1 MLRVNHDFEACVKA
15 SERVSWRVDEV
26 LPPGTKLDFD
36 KNFLPGM
43 FAGGK
48 DLAFLDEGEKR
59 KLNQICGHAYLNL
72 FAFVEEYIQ
81 AVMVNHAHAELF
93 GDHTALRALT
103 RFADEEVKHQELFH
117 RYMEAFAQDF
127 TSPCGVIG
135 SAGQVAAVILSKSP
149 IAVMMVTLHIEI
161 MTQGH
166 YIEAIKDDQSL
177 DPLFTRLLHHHWL
190 EESQHAKIDLI
201 ELDKLL
207 VGAGED
213 KITKAFEDYL
223 ALIEAFDGLLLQQ
236 AKLDVDSLSRATGR
250 EFSPEEATAIEHT
263 QHAAYRRT
271 FLVYG
276 MTHRQF
282 VEVLQQISPGGAADV
297 ASRSRALAA

>member
-1 MLRVNHDFEACVKA
+1 MLRLNHDYAAVVRA
-15 SERVSWRVDEV
+15 SERVSWRVDDV
-26 LPPGTKLDFD
+26 LPTGTKLDFD
-36 KNFLPGM
+36 KNFLPSVL
-43 FAGGK
+43 AGGH
-48 DLAFLDEGEKR
+48 DLAFLGAEEKR
-59 KLNQICGHAYLNL
+59 KLNQITGHAYLNL

-93 GDHTALRALT
+93 GDHTAVRALV

-127 TSPCGVIG
+127 GTPCDVIG
-135 SAGQVAAVILSKSP
+135 SAGQVASVILSKSP
-149 IAVMMVTLHIEI
+149 IAVMMVTCHIEI

-166 YIEAIKDDQSL
+166 YIEAVKDDTSL
-177 DPLFTRLLHHHWL
+177 DPLFARLLHHHWL

-207 VGAGED
+207 STASEEKVAA
-213 KITKAFEDYL
+213 AFQDYL
-223 ALIEAFDGLLLQQ
+223 GLIEAFDGLLRQQ
-236 AKLDVDSLSRATGR
+236 ATMDVASLAAATGR
-250 EFSPEEATAIEHT
+250 ELSTEERARVEAS

-276 MTHRQF
+276 MSHRQF
-282 VEVLQQISPGGAADV
+282 VEVMQQMSAKGAADV
-297 ASRSRALAA
+297 ATRSQALAA